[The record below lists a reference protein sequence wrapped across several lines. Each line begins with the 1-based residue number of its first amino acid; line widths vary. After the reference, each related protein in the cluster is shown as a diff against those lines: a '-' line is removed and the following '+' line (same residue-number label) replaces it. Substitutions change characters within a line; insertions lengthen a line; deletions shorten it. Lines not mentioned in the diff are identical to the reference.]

1 MSDATTIH
9 ALEEQ
14 LASER
19 QKLKELLARKEALL
33 ANIPHKGFRA
43 ATTGA
48 HLRSEIEQLSDS
60 IRQHELM
67 LAMAR
72 K

>member
-14 LASER
+14 LARER
-19 QKLKELLARKEALL
+19 QELKELLARKEALL
-33 ANIPHKGFRA
+33 AHIPHKGFQA

-60 IRQHELM
+60 IRQHEQMLM
-67 LAMAR
+67 MAR